1 MKRGDGGVR
10 IASSVGTS
18 QRLLM
23 DSLRFKVNQRPVH
36 ATRQLAR
43 LQDYSGDF
51 GAAGEASRN
60 LIWLRT
66 KYQCCLA
73 LICQDTKLGPLLR
86 ASARRAKAVTFC
98 FPLTGERTG
107 SHLTV
112 FCFVLFCFVLTG
124 RSDGSCVASPLHV
137 LPSSPL
143 LLQDVHNR
151 STQRPGEAR
160 GPECTTYTD
169 AECDSRS
176 PIPLQLTCVGVAFI
190 CVVNALRW

>member
-1 MKRGDGGVR
+1 MQVSHPAEGGGGGVKRGDGGVR

-43 LQDYSGDF
+43 PQDYSGDF

-98 FPLTGERTG
+98 FSLTGERTG

-112 FCFVLFCFVLTG
+112 FFCLFCF
-124 RSDGSCVASPLHV
+124 
-137 LPSSPL
+137 
-143 LLQDVHNR
+143 
-151 STQRPGEAR
+151 
-160 GPECTTYTD
+160 
-169 AECDSRS
+169 
-176 PIPLQLTCVGVAFI
+176 
-190 CVVNALRW
+190 ALF

>member
-1 MKRGDGGVR
+1 MR

-43 LQDYSGDF
+43 PQDYSGDF

-98 FPLTGERTG
+98 FSLTGERTG

-112 FCFVLFCFVLTG
+112 FFVCFVLLCFDWPLRRQLRGEPPACSPIVSPALTG
-124 RSDGSCVASPLHV
+124 CAQQVDTKAR
-137 LPSSPL
+137 
-143 LLQDVHNR
+143 R
-151 STQRPGEAR
+151 STG
-160 GPECTTYTD
+160 T
-169 AECDSRS
+169 
-176 PIPLQLTCVGVAFI
+176 
-190 CVVNALRW
+190 